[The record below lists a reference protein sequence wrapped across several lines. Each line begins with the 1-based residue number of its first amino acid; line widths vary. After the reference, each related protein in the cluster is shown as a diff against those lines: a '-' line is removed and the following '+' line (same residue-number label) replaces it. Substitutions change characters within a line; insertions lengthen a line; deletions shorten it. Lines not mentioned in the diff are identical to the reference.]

1 VNGELNLSLKDVD
14 IKFSRN
20 KNHNLLVKTQSYQTL
35 IQTQTLT
42 PADALSIV
50 DLVSDVNE
58 FASRGEEYWKAKK
71 EENMNEQLVLQEKQA
86 EISQK
91 STPEKKVEEI

>member
-1 VNGELNLSLKDVD
+1 VD

-58 FASRGEEYWKAKK
+58 FATRGEEYWKVKK
-71 EENMNEQLVLQEKQA
+71 EENMQEQLALQESQA
-86 EISQK
+86 KIK
-91 STPEKKVEEI
+91 SDNEPKSEPNKKIEEK